1 MSNSRIRKKRGR
13 RIWMYRTFKNENGE
27 RWALREIPN
36 NAKFR
41 HMNFWHIVDDT
52 CLLFTF
58 KQNKLYNRKTIWTED
73 MIRKLEDDLKSPNP
87 SVKILRC
94 AYNNQVLFV
103 SDDYAITGPL
113 PNTPREPKKPDGLER
128 HLEEKKRHFEKQ
140 ERRLT
145 RLAIEEIKGNEPA
158 PYILYGKHDNVDK
171 EFAWN
176 LTPDKPKRQGI
187 SIGDRVL
194 VWTKRGFREVTVTRI
209 EEADGTVKPTA
220 RVKKKL

>member
-13 RIWMYRTFKNENGE
+13 RIWMYRTFMNEEGE
-27 RWALREIPN
+27 RWAFREIPN
-36 NAKFR
+36 KSKFR
-41 HMNFWHIVDDT
+41 HMNFWHIVDGN

-58 KQNKLYNRKTIWTED
+58 KQNKIYNRKTIWTED
-73 MIRKLEDDLKSPNP
+73 MIRKLENDLKSPNP
-87 SVKILRC
+87 SVKVLRC
-94 AYNNQVLFV
+94 AYNNQILFV
-103 SDDYAITGPL
+103 SDDYALTGPL
-113 PNTPREPKKPDGLER
+113 PNVPREPKRPDEGEK
-128 HLEEKKRHFEKQ
+128 HIEKQKKRP
-140 ERRLT
+140 T
-145 RLAIEEIKGNEPA
+145 RLEIEEIKNNEPA
-158 PYILYGKHDNVDK
+158 PYILYGKHDNVDE

-194 VWTKRGFREVTVTRI
+194 VWTKRGFSEVTVTRI